1 MEMTIQSDTSD
12 VKSISDFDHAQ
23 SPNKHPER
31 VQQNLAEVEDV
42 RERIRQFFE
51 MRKCGFEDETSVVFN
66 NISVEGSG
74 TGVSIQTTL
83 ETN

>member
-1 MEMTIQSDTSD
+1 MQSDASD
-12 VKSISDFDHAQ
+12 GKSISDFDHAQ

-31 VQQNLAEVEDV
+31 VQQKLAEVEDV

-51 MRKCGFEDETSVVFN
+51 TRKCGFEDETSVVFN

-74 TGVSIQTTL
+74 TGVSIHTTL

>member
-1 MEMTIQSDTSD
+1 MQSDGSD
-12 VKSISDFDHAQ
+12 ETSISDFDHAQ
-23 SPNKHPER
+23 PPKKHPER
-31 VQQNLAEVEDV
+31 VHQNPAEVEDV

-74 TGVSIQTTL
+74 TGVSVQTTL